1 MFNQQKE
8 FKREQSMAAKKPAK
22 KATKA
27 PAKKSAA
34 IQEKYTKTQI
44 LNTISEN
51 TGLTRKEVSSV
62 LDELGD
68 LIERHIKKRGVGEF
82 TLPGLLKIKAVKRP
96 ARPARK
102 NVPNPFRPG
111 EFMDIPKKPATTR
124 VKVLPLKKLKE
135 FAL

>member
-1 MFNQQKE
+1 
-8 FKREQSMAAKKPAK
+8 MAAKQPAAK
-22 KATKA
+22 KAT
-27 PAKKSAA
+27 AKKASTA
-34 IQEKYTKTQI
+34 IQDKYTKTQI

-51 TGLTRKEVSSV
+51 TELTRKQVSSV

-82 TLPGLLKIKAVKRP
+82 TLPGLLKVKAVKRP